1 MEQVE
6 LMNQAFHRFW
16 CSSHT
21 LPVLR
26 QSVSRHSTRSVRP
39 CTPCETNLARQ
50 GKRGWAVRF

>member
-6 LMNQAFHRFW
+6 LMKQAFHRFW

-26 QSVSRHSTRSVRP
+26 QSVTRHSTRSVRP
-39 CTPCETNLARQ
+39 CTPC
-50 GKRGWAVRF
+50 